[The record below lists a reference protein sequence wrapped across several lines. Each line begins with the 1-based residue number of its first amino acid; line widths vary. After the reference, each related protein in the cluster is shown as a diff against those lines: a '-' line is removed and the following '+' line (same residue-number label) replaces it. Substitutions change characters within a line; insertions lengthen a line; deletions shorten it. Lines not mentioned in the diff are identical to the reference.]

1 MTEPTMGDPAT
12 AGLMRDVI
20 REVLREVVAD
30 QVATTVRGLPA
41 AATGDVVT
49 VRTQDDLDAVIRR
62 VLDDAR
68 SAGRRRA
75 IETGQVRFVLES
87 PASSARSGSASS
99 PVSQRGSGSGGHHV
113 VEQGVLTERKV
124 IAASKAGSAI
134 VVTSK
139 VVITPLARERARA
152 LGVEIQ
158 REN

>member
-1 MTEPTMGDPAT
+1 MTEPSTGDAAT

-30 QVATTVRGLPA
+30 QVASTVRALPA

-75 IETGQVRFVLES
+75 IETGQVRFVLDS
-87 PASSARSGSASS
+87 PTPSQRPRPVSG
-99 PVSQRGSGSGGHHV
+99 PVSQHV